1 MKLIILAA
9 GSGSRLKKFS
19 DSPKP
24 LIKVKGK
31 PMIWWSLKSFHDV
44 LTQGLLTKNDI
55 KIAIQKSQ
63 LTEFLDSIEIR
74 DFFGDINPF
83 ILIESLTSGPGETG
97 LMVVNR
103 LLQDQSISINEKI
116 VFSDADHFIWSPNIY
131 RNLMV
136 DSNILLW
143 QAKKDES
150 LDWCF
155 VVTEND
161 RTFLLEKPSRIENFD
176 LYSGIVGIY
185 GFKTVELFINAAN
198 KIFLTNLNCNSD
210 EEFFMSSVVNM
221 ALQDNYSVSL
231 SFVKFFVPL
240 GNSIQIVNATK
251 LPEPDLFIYDP
262 PTYFIDIDGVIF
274 NHNYN
279 IRSSK
284 VESEDIL
291 LSLNAQVINE
301 RFLDGMVIFVSSRP
315 IKYFNYIESTLKS
328 NGVNFDRLI
337 LGCTGGIRWI
347 INDLKP
353 DKEYTETAIALN
365 SERNGLLNLEEPEI
379 PISELTGG
387 SNARTLLVT
396 QGNKFIVKKFAIKKE
411 DIDIIKNQCRWYVY
425 VKKFIGEDIA
435 TLKVLGEVENSE
447 QYVLKTEY
455 EPSLISLYEWCSNE
469 TVSDNQNSNFQNKV
483 VETNYSQV
491 ELNLALPLIEESF
504 GKLYERS
511 IVSNGHIGTEIL
523 PRIIKEKVIPSLD
536 KTLDLFAKCGE
547 INENL
552 LELRKQ
558 MQTLLSS
565 KKISQYSFKGAIA
578 CIHGDPTFSNLQ
590 VSFKDSKIVFT
601 DPVGA
606 AIEAG
611 YDFSKFRAESYPVFD
626 LARLELSF
634 KYQYEFNE
642 KLIET
647 NNLSDEEV
655 ESIVLLTFN
664 RPSISQFLSNTT
676 FLPFDVKNLDLVV
689 ATSMLRILK
698 YKKDKTEIKLLALQ
712 ARKIL
717 DNLM

>member
-9 GSGSRLKKFS
+9 GLGSRLKNIS
-19 DSPKP
+19 DCPKP
-24 LIKVKGK
+24 LIKIKGK
-31 PMIWWSLKSFHDV
+31 PMIWWSLKSFHDA

-55 KIAIQKSQ
+55 KIAIQRSQ
-63 LTEFLDSIEIR
+63 LTEFLDSSEIK

-83 ILIESLTSGPGETG
+83 IVIDGLTSGPGETA
-97 LMVVNR
+97 LIVVNQ
-103 LLQDQSISINEKI
+103 LLKDQLISMNEKI
-116 VFSDADHFIWSPNIY
+116 VFSDSDHFIWSPNIQ

-155 VVTEND
+155 AVTENEV
-161 RTFLLEKPSRIENFD
+161 TFLLEKPSRVENFD
-176 LYSGIVGIY
+176 ISLGIVGIY

-198 KIFLTNLNCNSD
+198 KIYANNLNYTLG
-210 EEFFMSSVVNM
+210 EEFFMSSVVNV
-221 ALQDNYSVSL
+221 ALKDNNSVSL
-231 SFVKFFVPL
+231 LLVKFFVPL
-240 GNSIQIVNATK
+240 GNSIQIMNATK
-251 LPEPDLFIYDP
+251 LPDPDLFIYDP

-274 NHNYN
+274 KHNYN
-279 IRSSK
+279 IHSSL
-284 VESEDIL
+284 VESGDVL
-291 LSLNAQVINE
+291 LSFNAEVINE

-315 IKYFNYIESTLKS
+315 VQYFNYIESTLKS

-379 PISELTGG
+379 PIFELTGG
-387 SNARTLLVT
+387 SNARTLLVS
-396 QGNKFIVKKFAIKKE
+396 QGNKSIVKKFAVKKE
-411 DIDIIKNQCRWYVY
+411 DIEVIKNQCRWYKY
-425 VKKFIGEDIA
+425 VEKFLGEDIA

-455 EPSLISLYEWCSNE
+455 EPNLISLYEWCSSAK
-469 TVSDNQNSNFQNKV
+469 VPDYQNSNFQNKV
-483 VETNYSQV
+483 AGANYGEV
-491 ELNLALPLIEESF
+491 DLNLALPLIEESF
-504 GKLYERS
+504 SKMYERS
-511 IVSNGHIGTEIL
+511 IVSNDHLGTEIL
-523 PRIIKEKVIPSLD
+523 PRIIKEKAIPSLE
-536 KTLDLFAKCGE
+536 KTLDLFAQCGE

-558 MQTLLSS
+558 MQSLLGS
-565 KKISQYSFKGAIA
+565 KTVAQNSFKGAIA

-590 VSFKDSKIVFT
+590 VSSKDSKIVFT
-601 DPVGA
+601 DPIGA

-634 KYQYEFNE
+634 KYNYEFNQ
-642 KLIET
+642 KLIKT
-647 NNLSDEEV
+647 KNLSDEEV
-655 ESIVLLTFN
+655 ESIALLTFN
-664 RPSISQFLSNTT
+664 RPSISQFLSNTI
-676 FLPFDVKNLDLVV
+676 FSPFDVRNLDLVV

-698 YKKDKTEIKLLALQ
+698 YKRDKTEIKLLSLQ
-712 ARKIL
+712 ARRIV
-717 DNLM
+717 DSLM